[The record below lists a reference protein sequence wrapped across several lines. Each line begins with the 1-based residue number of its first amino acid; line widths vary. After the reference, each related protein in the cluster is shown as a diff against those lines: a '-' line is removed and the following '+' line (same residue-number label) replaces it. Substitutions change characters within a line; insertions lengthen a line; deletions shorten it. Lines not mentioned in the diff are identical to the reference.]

1 MRLGFPVVSD
11 EGMESRIYGHF
22 ASAPMFLSV
31 DTESGETKAFE
42 NIDQENPQE
51 GCNPFKALVSS
62 RIDNMIVDG
71 VGDGFIELLNLLG
84 MRVYQAE
91 SENIRENVELF
102 AKDALAPLEY
112 QNSAAEGRCDSV
124 DEHGCNHDHGDYAE
138 HCH

>member
-1 MRLGFPVVSD
+1 MRLGFPVISD

-22 ASAPMFLSV
+22 ASAPIFLSV
-31 DTESGETKAFE
+31 DTESGETMAFE
-42 NIDQENPQE
+42 NIDQENPQA

-62 RIDNMIVDG
+62 RIDSMIVDG

-84 MRVYQAE
+84 MSVYQAE

-102 AKDALAPLEY
+102 AKEALAPLEY
-112 QNSAAEGRCDSV
+112 QNSADEGRCD
-124 DEHGCNHDHGDYAE
+124 DAEEHGCSHGHDG